1 MKTLSNN
8 VFDRDILN
16 KNEFEQMIDYLI
28 KSIELLNKSKKTK
41 EKEKQIDLLTIST
54 LFDFGIINEKYSLE
68 DLLKEMDEGILQ
80 KLIIQINKVKD
91 KEISNIKELKKFHFK
106 SRLNDVWLNSKENK
120 PGLIDLFSGAG
131 GLSLGLSQAGFK
143 IIFANDIDKSALRT
157 YSFNHPEVDG
167 RNITLGGIEK
177 LTSKIHNYVNEPIDL
192 IVGGPPCQGFSNAN
206 RQRLIDDPR
215 NELYKYYVD
224 IVHKLNPKYF
234 IMENVRGMAKV
245 SDQVITDLNS
255 NNIKY
260 DIDYR
265 ILNAKDLGIP
275 QNRER
280 LIFIGVR
287 EDISRKES
295 LYVNDIFERISNK
308 NYDSVTLIEAISDLK
323 NLEASRIK
331 NSTKGD
337 ELSGYII
344 AENHSLD
351 RSKYVDKINENNEN
365 TFIYNHKARFNN
377 DRDIEIFSRMLPG
390 DKSDSPRIADIMPYK
405 SRNHIFKD
413 KYYKLLPNKYCKTIT
428 SHMKFDCNMYIHPFQ
443 SRGLTPREAA
453 RVQSYPDNYFF
464 LGAYTKTYQ
473 QIGNSVP
480 PKMGKIIGENI
491 LVK

>member
-8 VFDRDILN
+8 VFDREVLN
-16 KNEFEQMIDYLI
+16 KNEFIQMIEYLI
-28 KSIELLNKSKKTK
+28 KSIELLYNSTGNL
-41 EKEKQIDLLTIST
+41 EKEIDLLTMST
-54 LFDFGIINEKYSLE
+54 LYDFGIITENYNIEKLE
-68 DLLKEMDEGILQ
+68 KEIGSDLFQVLVG
-80 KLIIQINKVKD
+80 QINIIKYM
-91 KEISNIKELKKFHFK
+91 EISNINELRKFHYK
-106 SRLNDVWLNSKENK
+106 YRQISVLESKKLDK
-120 PGLIDLFSGAG
+120 PNMIDLFSGAG

-143 IIFANDIDKSALRT
+143 IVFANDIDKSALRT

-167 RNITLGGIEK
+167 NKITLGGIEK
-177 LTSKIHNYVNEPIDL
+177 LSSNINNYVTESVDL

-224 IVHKLNPKYF
+224 IVHKLTPKYF
-234 IMENVRGMAKV
+234 IMENVKGMAKV
-245 SDQVITDLNS
+245 SNQVIKDLNS
-255 NNIKY
+255 SNNKY
-260 DIDYR
+260 NIDYK

-280 LIFIGVR
+280 LIFIGIR
-287 EDISRKES
+287 EDVSEKDS
-295 LYVNDIFERISNK
+295 LYANEIFERISNSEYK
-308 NYDSVTLIEAISDLK
+308 SVDLIDAISDLESLK
-323 NLEASRIK
+323 ASRIK

-337 ELSGYII
+337 ESSGYII
-344 AENHSLD
+344 STNSSLAK
-351 RSKYVDKINENNEN
+351 SAYVESLNENYNKL
-365 TFIYNHKARFNN
+365 IYNHKARYNN

-405 SRNHIFKD
+405 NRNHIFKD

-480 PKMGKIIGENI
+480 PLMGKIIGQNI
-491 LVK
+491 LLN